1 MNNPRVVM
9 VSFWR
14 NDTQREIRR
23 RMEHL
28 TSKSYPNLRWM
39 WVTGDNKDST
49 PEILHEFAFKNH
61 NKDIE
66 IVQSNTRIEGE
77 GLEKIWIRLSQT
89 LNFAFA
95 RVRAN
100 DEYVLHHESDLI
112 TDVDIVEKF
121 LATGKCPIAGWP
133 VISLPIN
140 FGYTDKDKNSLPPF
154 IVKRLEEDS
163 NSTIKL
169 FYDTWAYRKD
179 GVMFTNSYPYHSCYK
194 PDEPFE
200 VDSFGSCC
208 MFHAEDIRKGLRV
221 FNECLV
227 EVCNKLRQSG
237 RTCWVDP
244 RIEVVHP
251 YDMHVVKKYMKD
263 IK

>member
-1 MNNPRVVM
+1 MTNPRVVI

-28 TSKSYPNLRWM
+28 ISKSYPNLRFL
-39 WVTGDNKDST
+39 WVSGDNSDST
-49 PEILHEFAFKNH
+49 LDILHEFAFKNH
-61 NKDIE
+61 DKEIE

-77 GLEKIWIRLSQT
+77 GLENIWLRLSQT

-95 RVRAN
+95 RVRKD

-133 VISLPIN
+133 TITLPVD
-140 FGYTDKDKNSLPPF
+140 FGLLEKDKLPPF
-154 IVKRLEEDS
+154 ISQRLEEELK
-163 NSTIKL
+163 STTNV

-179 GVMFTNSYPYHSCYK
+179 GVMFTNNPPYHACYRS
-194 PDEPFE
+194 DEPFE

-227 EVCNKLRQSG
+227 EVCNKLRQMG

-244 RIEVVHP
+244 RIEVIHP
-251 YDMHVVKKYMKD
+251 YDMFVRKDYIRKK
-263 IK
+263 